1 MWTYVPAGPSL
12 LLWGLLASLLEN
24 GGACGP
30 GDPALTSGGW
40 FCASALGLETYADK
54 TVERRHR
61 PKPRLFTVC
70 GEGGGRTP
78 GRGAVKGWVLPWPT
92 LHLFVFSLGP
102 MVFSES
108 VPVRPS
114 VGPVLMCM
122 RRKGAAVRL
131 AFSREG
137 QGSSCGDQGRP
148 GCPFPRQAAG
158 AMPSPGNIQGH

>member
-1 MWTYVPAGPSL
+1 MGSLWSWGPSPD
-12 LLWGLLASLLEN
+12 LWWVAS
-24 GGACGP
+24 P
-30 GDPALTSGGW
+30 
-40 FCASALGLETYADK
+40 LGLETYADE
-54 TVERRHR
+54 TVERCHR
-61 PKPRLFTVC
+61 PKLRLFTVS

-78 GRGAVKGWVLPWPT
+78 GQDAVRGWVLPWPT

-102 MVFSES
+102 TVFSES
-108 VPVRPS
+108 VPVCPS

-131 AFSREG
+131 AFIREG

-158 AMPSPGNIQGH
+158 ATPSPGNVQGHQDCPSGSQLLRLAHTPVSCRSPV